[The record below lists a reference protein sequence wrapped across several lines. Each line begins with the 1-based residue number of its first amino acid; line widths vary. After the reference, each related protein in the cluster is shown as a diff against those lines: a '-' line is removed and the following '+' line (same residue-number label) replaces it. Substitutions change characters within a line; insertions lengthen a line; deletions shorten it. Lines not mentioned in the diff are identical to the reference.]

1 MSCATEA
8 RKAGPQKRYFVGI
21 PFVLL
26 LFLLS
31 PLLFLTPVAFIA
43 CLIARI
49 DPIEAGR
56 LLWHV
61 VVALRGTHVEVAQ
74 WNRAVQVHIS

>member
-1 MSCATEA
+1 
-8 RKAGPQKRYFVGI
+8 
-21 PFVLL
+21 L
-26 LFLLS
+26 
-31 PLLFLTPVAFIA
+31 LTPLAFIA

-49 DPIEAGR
+49 DPFEAGR

>member
-1 MSCATEA
+1 MSCAT
-8 RKAGPQKRYFVGI
+8 KNKSVQQKRYFVGV

-31 PLLFLTPVAFIA
+31 PLLLLTPIAFIA
-43 CLIARI
+43 CLVARI

-61 VVALRGTHVEVAQ
+61 LVALRGTHVEVAQ

>member
-1 MSCATEA
+1 MTSCTSG
-8 RKAGPQKRYFVGI
+8 KSGQQKRYFVGV
-21 PFVLL
+21 PFGLL

-31 PLLFLTPVAFIA
+31 PLLLLTPIAFIA

-49 DPIEAGR
+49 DPFEAGR

-61 VVALRGTHVEVAQ
+61 LVALRGTHVEVAQ